1 MREILLVGISA
12 VLGYIVFSA
21 FSTSGSSE
29 EAFRKI
35 LEQPHTNIQLQQELA
50 FSKLANDKE
59 ARLIA
64 LDNAHKQAQLTTY
77 QNIQINEKENNT
89 KVELKEIDFKR
100 DSTIANMELQA
111 KAMQSKQDN
120 YTYIIIAV
128 LLFVLIFIYLRYQKY
143 LSSLELEKENEYREL
158 IAKKEYAENIL
169 NLLATGNLT
178 FETERKLL
186 RVLDELNGKHVN
198 DKGEILYHPNPEIS
212 QLTSRQ
218 GNSSNDG
225 KYLDV

>member
-59 ARLIA
+59 ARLVA
-64 LDNAHKQAQLTTY
+64 LDNEHKQAQLTAY

-89 KVELKEIDFKR
+89 KVELGEIASKR

-111 KAMQSKQDN
+111 TTIQKKQEN
-120 YTYIIIAV
+120 YTYIIIAL
-128 LLFVLIFIYLRYQKY
+128 LLFVLVFIYLRYQKY
-143 LSSLELEKENEYREL
+143 LSSLELEKETEYREL
-158 IAKKEYAENIL
+158 IAKKEYAEKIL
-169 NLLATGNLT
+169 NLLATGNLN

-186 RVLDELNGKHVN
+186 TVLDELNGKHVN
-198 DKGEILYHPNPEIS
+198 DKGEILYHPNPEIA
-212 QLTSRQ
+212 QL
-218 GNSSNDG
+218 SSKKSNPLNDG
-225 KYLDV
+225 RYLDI